1 MRFMVFPKIGLA
13 EKRAITT
20 QIFVFVNQA
29 NTCRRKTAA
38 APRMAAFLRRVAAGG
53 LFGYNPPAL
62 AAHLCPHSYLHDFK
76 RFLLCL
82 P

>member
-1 MRFMVFPKIGLA
+1 MRFMVFPKSVWLKNA
-13 EKRAITT
+13 RLQPK
-20 QIFVFVNQA
+20 FCFCNQA
-29 NTCRRKTAA
+29 NTCRCKTAA

-53 LFGYNPPAL
+53 LFGYNPPTL
-62 AAHLCPHSYLHDFK
+62 AAHPCPHSYLHDFK